1 MAYMLGEVNINL
13 RKFDD
18 GKAKELRDFVGELQ
32 EFGIVPPHE
41 VSQPMQDEAPGGI
54 MIVG

>member
-1 MAYMLGEVNINL
+1 MAYLLREVNISL

-32 EFGIVPPHE
+32 QVGIVPPPLVPRE
-41 VSQPMQDEAPGGI
+41 AQDEALGGRS
-54 MIVG
+54 